1 MEGDNMEIR
10 TSLEESQNTALSHW
24 LRLARRQPPLS
35 RERERELLRWARN
48 DERWAVEELVDAN
61 LMLVANVA
69 CGYDT
74 SSLDP
79 MDLIAQGSVALISA
93 CRRYRAER
101 DGDFRRYCLRRI
113 SQSVEDAVMD
123 SKDASELQLKSV
135 VASTS

>member
-1 MEGDNMEIR
+1 MEFR
-10 TSLEESQNTALSHW
+10 TSPEESQNTALSHW

-35 RERERELLRWARN
+35 RERERELLRWARS
-48 DERWAVEELVDAN
+48 DERWAVEELADAN
-61 LMLVANVA
+61 LMLVAHVA
-69 CGYDT
+69 CSYDT

-101 DGDFRRYCLRRI
+101 DGSFRRYCLRRI
-113 SQSVEDAVMD
+113 GQAVEDAVMD
-123 SKDASELQLKSV
+123 SQDACEPELKRA